1 MENYGTFSNCFFL
14 KIKIKY
20 LFIPR
25 MLVLVILGT
34 LMTVS
39 TALMKQSLMLS
50 LVWTLKI
57 A

>member
-1 MENYGTFSNCFFL
+1 MGHFQIVFFFL
-14 KIKIKY
+14 KN

-25 MLVLVILGT
+25 MLVLIILGT